1 MPWYSHTHTTEP
13 LAAAIEPPTVAG
25 RLERAWALLALIWS
39 ESVQGDLPDELGW
52 RRAA

>member
-25 RLERAWALLALIWS
+25 RLERAWALLALSWS
-39 ESVQGDLPDELGW
+39 ELTPISEIPQS
-52 RRAA
+52 